1 MKKVTALINNLA
13 AVANSESDLEL
24 HTYLVYN
31 SEQAEEET
39 NCEDNIKRVKL
50 VGEGGLFFVDQE
62 FANRTYAAPTNPPV
76 TI

>member
-1 MKKVTALINNLA
+1 RTSQFLLWFI
-13 AVANSESDLEL
+13 
-24 HTYLVYN
+24 

-50 VGEGGLFFVDQE
+50 AGEGGLFFVDQE

>member
-1 MKKVTALINNLA
+1 LWFI
-13 AVANSESDLEL
+13 
-24 HTYLVYN
+24 

-50 VGEGGLFFVDQE
+50 AGEGGLFFVDQE